1 MCALICLNPA
11 AQTHHERRYA
21 IEATAQL
28 GRGCLG
34 FFGRRQVTQF
44 EPFNL
49 GNFFARLCLKGCI
62 TGYTRHDV
70 QAYAMLIVPVFKIV
84 RRVLCEQFTRIE
96 SCLLKQLTERTVAL
110 ILILINFALWKCPRR
125 ILSPSLDEH
134 ALCPVFGK

>member
-1 MCALICLNPA
+1 MCALISLNPA
-11 AQTHHERRYA
+11 AQTHHEGRYA

-28 GRGCLG
+28 GRWCLG
-34 FFGRRQVTQF
+34 FFGCRQVTQF

-49 GNFFARLCLKGCI
+49 GNFLARLCLKGCI

-84 RRVLCEQFTRIE
+84 RRVLCEQFIRIE

-110 ILILINFALWKCPRR
+110 ILILINFALRKCP
-125 ILSPSLDEH
+125 
-134 ALCPVFGK
+134 

>member
-1 MCALICLNPA
+1 MCALISLNPA
-11 AQTHHERRYA
+11 AQTHHEGRYA

-28 GRGCLG
+28 GRWCLG
-34 FFGRRQVTQF
+34 FFGCRQVTQF

-49 GNFFARLCLKGCI
+49 GNFFARFCLKGCI

-110 ILILINFALWKCPRR
+110 ILILINFALRKCP
-125 ILSPSLDEH
+125 
-134 ALCPVFGK
+134 